1 LEECLS
7 VSGPFGKSDEGR
19 EVVVDDFIFSVFVLS
34 DLSDTSELADL
45 LLLNKSWAISDNHFF
60 LTVSDS
66 QKSLFVLSNNLN
78 NQVLILGVNT
88 SWNSEQD
95 SISMKESS
103 GEFSQVSDIL
113 FHGAIFLQTEIQVR
127 SRKLIFCKI
136 FILNITMQQGP

>member
-1 LEECLS
+1 LS